1 MWAYPINLA
10 RDDNG
15 TLLVTCPDLPEV
27 TTFAADPADAR
38 RRALAAIEEALAA
51 RMADREAIPAPGK
64 GRVRVALPAE
74 ATAKVLLY
82 RTTRARGVS
91 KSELA
96 RRLGWHRPQ
105 VDRLLDLNHATRMDT
120 VEAAFAALGARLS
133 IAVER
138 RAA

>member
-10 RDDNG
+10 HDDNG
-15 TLLVTCPDLPEV
+15 SLLVTCPDLPEV
-27 TTFAADPADAR
+27 TTFGENSADAR
-38 RRALAAIEEALAA
+38 IHALAAIEEALAA
-51 RMADREAIPAPGK
+51 RMASREAIPVPGK

-82 RTTRARGVS
+82 RTMRARGVS

-105 VDRLLDLNHATRMDT
+105 VDRLLNLNHATRMDA
-120 VEAAFAALGARLS
+120 VEAAFAVLGARLS
-133 IAVER
+133 VAVER
-138 RAA
+138 QAA